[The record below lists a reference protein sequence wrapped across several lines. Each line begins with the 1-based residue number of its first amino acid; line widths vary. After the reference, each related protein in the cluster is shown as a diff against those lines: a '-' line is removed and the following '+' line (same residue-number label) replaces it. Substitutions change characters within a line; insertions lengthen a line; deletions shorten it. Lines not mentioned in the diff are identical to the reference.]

1 MIIVNYFKN
10 YDQLVSRGNR
20 RMRAEAIEILNAGLL
35 RADPGKA
42 THDLVKLEGNTII
55 IGQKEYP
62 LDSFSNIYVIGAGKA
77 TFPIAKALDTIL
89 GDRITEGVVICKE
102 GQEGRLEHIRLR
114 LASHPIP
121 DERGIAAAEEILSLA
136 EKTGPGDL
144 VFSCITGGSSALM
157 PLPVPEITLE
167 DKKKATKL
175 LLTCGA
181 NIIEINSVRKHLSRI
196 KGGQLARAVHPE
208 ALLINITVS
217 DVIGDPL
224 DYITDPTVPDTSSFD
239 DAKKVIDKYDL
250 WDQVPLSISE
260 YLRNPPLDRETP
272 KSLDSHKIE
281 NCIIVS
287 GDAACLGAET
297 KAREL
302 GYRTMILS
310 TMFEGESCEL
320 GRTFGFIA
328 KEVLLK
334 SRPLNTPCAF
344 IGGGETVVTIQNGKQ
359 AGSGGPN
366 QEFAIGAALEIKE
379 LENVVVT
386 GLDTDGTDGPTPY
399 AGGISDETSV
409 SRGLQIGIDLFS
421 SLQKHD
427 AANALASMGDILIT
441 GNTGTNVNDLKIML
455 IREKEG

>member
-1 MIIVNYFKN
+1 MITVNYFKN
-10 YDQLVSRGNR
+10 FDQIVSRGNR
-20 RMRAEAIEILNAGLL
+20 RMRTEAMEILNAGLL
-35 RADPGKA
+35 MADPGKA
-42 THDLVKLEGNTII
+42 THDLVKLKGKTLF
-55 IGQKEYP
+55 IGEKQYP
-62 LDSFSNIYVIGAGKA
+62 LSSVSKIYVIGAGKA
-77 TFPIAKALDTIL
+77 TFPIAKALDIIL
-89 GDRITEGVVICKE
+89 GKHITEGIVTCKE
-102 GQEGRLEHIRLR
+102 GQEGTLEQISLR

-121 DERGIAAAEEILSLA
+121 DEKGMAASEEILSLA

-167 DKKKATKL
+167 DKKKANKL

-196 KGGQLARAVHPE
+196 KGGRLAQAVHPE

-224 DYITDPTVPDTSSFD
+224 DYITDPTVPDTSSFE
-239 DAKKVIDKYDL
+239 DAKKTMDKYEL
-250 WDQVPLSISE
+250 WDQMPLSVSN
-260 YLRNPPLDRETP
+260 YLRNPPLERETP
-272 KSLDSHKIE
+272 KSLDFHRIE
-281 NCIIVS
+281 NYIIVP
-287 GDAACLGAET
+287 GDAACLGAEQ
-297 KAREL
+297 KAKEL
-302 GYRTMILS
+302 GYQTMILS
-310 TMFEGESCEL
+310 TVFEGESREL
-320 GRTFGFIA
+320 GRSFGFIA
-328 KEVLLK
+328 KEILLN

-359 AGSGGPN
+359 VGSGGPN

-379 LENVVVT
+379 LKNVVVA
-386 GLDTDGTDGPTPY
+386 GLDTDGTDGPTTY

-409 SRGLQIGIDLFS
+409 SRGLEIGIDLFS

-427 AANALASMGDILIT
+427 VSNALASMGDILIT

-455 IREKEG
+455 IRGKEV

>member
-1 MIIVNYFKN
+1 MINVNYFKN
-10 YDQLVSRGNR
+10 FDQIVSRGNR
-20 RMRAEAIEILNAGLL
+20 RMRAEAMEILNAGLL
-35 RADPGKA
+35 MADPGKA
-42 THDLVKLEGNTII
+42 THDLVKLDGKDLL
-55 IGQKEYP
+55 IGQKKY
-62 LDSFSNIYVIGAGKA
+62 LLSSFPGIYVIGAGKA

-89 GDRITEGVVICKE
+89 GNRITDGIVTCKD
-102 GQEGRLEHIRLR
+102 GQEGELENIRLR

-121 DERGIAAAEEILSLA
+121 DEKGMAASEEILALA
-136 EKTGPGDL
+136 GKTGPGDL

-167 DKKKATKL
+167 DKKKANKL

-196 KGGQLARAVHPE
+196 KGGRLAQAVHPE

-224 DYITDPTVPDTSSFD
+224 DYITDPTVPDTSSFE
-239 DAKKVIDKYDL
+239 DAKKTMDKYEL
-250 WDQVPLSISE
+250 WDQMPLSVSS

-272 KSLDSHKIE
+272 KSLDSHRIE
-281 NCIIVS
+281 NHIIVP

-297 KAREL
+297 KAKEL

-310 TMFEGESCEL
+310 TMFEGESREL

-328 KEVLLK
+328 KEILLN

-379 LENVVVT
+379 LGNIVVA
-386 GLDTDGTDGPTPY
+386 GLDTDGTDGPTTY

-409 SRGLQIGIDLFS
+409 NRGLQTGIDLFS

-455 IREKEG
+455 IREKEI